1 VAVRIRLRVRSKTT
15 GRELE
20 VIALV
25 NSGFE
30 TVKPQLLVPT
40 RVAELLGLWPS
51 MPSGYSVREYMTAG
65 GPVRN
70 YVIPDELE
78 VSVVIERPTNPVLSD
93 LVISPIEDEILISD
107 KLAGRLGVIV
117 YDFGEGIWRL
127 NTDPDE
133 VRRRSE
139 ERQIWA

>member
-1 VAVRIRLRVRSKTT
+1 
-15 GRELE
+15 
-20 VIALV
+20 
-25 NSGFE
+25 
-30 TVKPQLLVPT
+30 
-40 RVAELLGLWPS
+40 
-51 MPSGYSVREYMTAG
+51 M
-65 GPVRN
+65 
-70 YVIPDELE
+70 E